1 MTIRI
6 RRTQRVGLQ
15 NCCSTV
21 GILLGKI
28 DPVLSRW
35 KDEIHLRFEKWALSP
50 RKGENFFRTFI
61 ENFLKLWMFVMK

>member
-6 RRTQRVGLQ
+6 RHTQRVGLQ

-21 GILLGKI
+21 GILLRKI

-50 RKGENFFRTFI
+50 RKGENF
-61 ENFLKLWMFVMK
+61 LKLWMFVMK